1 MNKKFFYGFILV
13 TTVFL
18 LFQKPIQAEARQNK
32 VVSAESGDT
41 SAELQKLLDYN
52 KDGSY
57 NLTINIPSG
66 TYDLR
71 SELTIYSNTTINADA
86 DAKLNRNHQ
95 KGALIANDL
104 SKDNGGYTSGENI
117 TIKGGIWDSVSI
129 SRMNKGTESF
139 RFIHAS
145 NITIK
150 DATIRNVPNGSHLIT
165 FAGVKNSLIDNCK
178 LYGYVG
184 TMAKEAIQLD
194 IVHSKTLVPSTQAAS
209 IKYDDLACDGI
220 QITNCD
226 IRDYPRA
233 IGSHISIKGVFH
245 KNITISNN
253 NLLNLRETA
262 IKLYN
267 YQNVQI
273 SNNTISNTSVGVL
286 VYTYLSNQSAHYL
299 PALQDTIKEPLPT
312 NYNIVIKNN
321 KFYHI
326 LQLKTGDSYSWGE
339 AIRTIGVASRP
350 LNGVTIKNNTIA
362 DIERYGI
369 LMQQSPS
376 SSVTNNTIKSTSNS
390 GIYLINGCDYSV
402 ISGNK
407 LAQNGNV
414 KNSPAGGIGLSAS
427 SNVTV
432 SENTITLPANDGIYL
447 YNNSDTCAITNNT
460 ITQAKN
466 NGIALYSESNESSVM
481 NNIIKDY
488 NKFGI
493 YTSKINS
500 AIVNSNEI
508 YGRLGR
514 SQDGIHLLGNNEI
527 TSNYALENNHIETTK
542 RYGIFIDGALNCYV
556 GSNTISNTA
565 KNTVYVAD
573 NSDGSGTIYDE
584 SEDTDDSEDIDDSEY
599 IEDSGYTEDSGYIE
613 DSGTSTYGNNNMTQ
627 KISKTYN

>member
-1 MNKKFFYGFILV
+1 MNKKFFYCFILL
-13 TTVFL
+13 TSVFL
-18 LFQKPIQAEARQNK
+18 LFQQTKQAKAAGKEM
-32 VVSAESGDT
+32 VVSAEAGAT
-41 SAELQKLLDYN
+41 SADLQKLLDYN

-57 NLTINIPSG
+57 DLTVTIPAG

-71 SELTIYSNTTINADA
+71 SELIIYSNTTINADPN
-86 DAKLNRNHQ
+86 AKLNKNHE
-95 KGALIANDL
+95 KGSIITNDL
-104 SKDNGGYTSGENI
+104 SKDEGGYTTTENVTI
-117 TIKGGIWDSVSI
+117 TGGIWDSVSI

-150 DATIRNVPNGSHLIT
+150 DATICNVPNGSHLIT
-165 FAGVKNSLIDNCK
+165 FAGVKNSLVDNCK

-194 IVHSKTLVPSTQAAS
+194 IVHDKTIVPSMQAAS

-220 QITNCD
+220 RITNCD
-226 IRDYPRA
+226 IHDYPRA

-245 KNITISNN
+245 KNIKITNN
-253 NLLNLRETA
+253 NLHNLREAA

-267 YQNVQI
+267 YQNVEI
-273 SNNTISNTSVGVL
+273 SNNTISNSSVGVL

-299 PALQDTIKEPLPT
+299 PALKDTKKEPLPT

-321 KFYHI
+321 IFYHI
-326 LQLKTGDSYSWGE
+326 LQLKTGASYSWGE

-350 LNGVTIKNNTIA
+350 LYGVTIKNNTIA
-362 DIERYGI
+362 DVERYGI

-376 SSVTNNTIKSTSNS
+376 CFVTDNTIKSTSNS
-390 GIYLINGCDYSV
+390 GIYLINDCNYSE

-407 LAQNGNV
+407 LVQSGNL

-427 SNVTV
+427 SNVSV
-432 SENTITLPANDGIYL
+432 SNNTISSPAKDGIYL
-447 YNNSDTCAITNNT
+447 YNNSDTCSITNNT

-466 NGIALYSESNESSVM
+466 NGIALYSECNESSIM

-500 AIVNSNEI
+500 IIVTSNEI
-508 YGRLGR
+508 YGKLGR
-514 SQDGIHLLGNNEI
+514 SQDGIHLTGNNEA
-527 TSNYALENNHIETTK
+527 TSNYALENNYIETTK
-542 RYGIFIDGALNCYV
+542 RYGIFIDSALNCYV

-565 KNTVYVAD
+565 KNAVYVTD

-584 SEDTDDSEDIDDSEY
+584 SEDIDDSEY
-599 IEDSGYTEDSGYIE
+599 IEDSEDSEYTEDSE
-613 DSGTSTYGNNNMTQ
+613 DSTYEYEDIQTEDDMQ
-627 KISKTYN
+627 AL